1 MTSVT
6 QSDCSASIKVV
17 LATWIL
23 EICVSERDQQPR
35 PASTGTPRKS
45 WIPPK
50 IDDLPR
56 LENLTLQTTIG
67 PPVDGGSIFP

>member
-1 MTSVT
+1 M
-6 QSDCSASIKVV
+6 
-17 LATWIL
+17 
-23 EICVSERDQQPR
+23 SERDQQPR
-35 PASTGTPRKS
+35 PTSTGAPRKS

-67 PPVDGGSIFP
+67 PPIDGGSIFP

>member
-1 MTSVT
+1 
-6 QSDCSASIKVV
+6 
-17 LATWIL
+17 
-23 EICVSERDQQPR
+23 VSERDQQPR
-35 PASTGTPRKS
+35 PASTGAPRKS

>member
-1 MTSVT
+1 
-6 QSDCSASIKVV
+6 
-17 LATWIL
+17 
-23 EICVSERDQQPR
+23 VSERDQQPR

-67 PPVDGGSIFP
+67 PPIDGGSIFP

>member
-1 MTSVT
+1 MTRSG
-6 QSDCSASIKVV
+6 CNASLKVV

-23 EICVSERDQQPR
+23 ENCVSERDQQPR

>member
-1 MTSVT
+1 VT
-6 QSDCSASIKVV
+6 KGNRRASSETVPE
-17 LATWIL
+17 TWFL
-23 EICVSERDQQPR
+23 EIFVSERDQQPR
-35 PASTGTPRKS
+35 PASTGAPRKS

>member
-1 MTSVT
+1 MSVPAT
-6 QSDCSASIKVV
+6 QHPGDF
-17 LATWIL
+17 
-23 EICVSERDQQPR
+23 VSERNEPR

-56 LENLTLQTTIG
+56 LENLTLQTTVGTPI
-67 PPVDGGSIFP
+67 DGGSIFP

>member
-1 MTSVT
+1 VT
-6 QSDCSASIKVV
+6 VPANQ
-17 LATWIL
+17 IL
-23 EICVSERDQQPR
+23 ETFVSEREEPR

-56 LENLTLQTTIG
+56 LENLTLQTTVG
-67 PPVDGGSIFP
+67 PPIDGGSIFP